1 MFNFVN
7 VSKSYPERGALNG
20 NLAISNITFE
30 VRDGEFLCLIGPS
43 GCGKSTLLNM
53 MAGFDRPSSGDARFR
68 GAPIEK
74 PGPDRTV
81 IFQDYGLY
89 PWMTVAENIGFGL
102 SAKSVAKLERRQTI
116 ARLVEFVRL
125 SGFEDRFPDEL
136 SGGMRQRVSLAR
148 ALAPDPSVVL
158 MDEPFAALDSITR
171 DALQEELLRIWAVSH
186 QTFVLIT
193 HNIEEAVFLADR
205 VLVMSGRPGRV
216 DTVVDVDLPR
226 PRTNAVRVDSR
237 FVALK
242 EEISRRLRIGVLA
255 QNGERF

>member
-1 MFNFVN
+1 
-7 VSKSYPERGALNG
+7 
-20 NLAISNITFE
+20 
-30 VRDGEFLCLIGPS
+30 
-43 GCGKSTLLNM
+43 
-53 MAGFDRPSSGDARFR
+53 MAGFDRPSSGDVRFK
-68 GAPIEK
+68 GAEIRE

-89 PWMTVAENIGFGL
+89 PWLTVAENIGFGL
-102 SAKSVAKLERRQTI
+102 SAKSLTKSAERQTI
-116 ARLVEFVRL
+116 ARLIDFVRL
-125 SGFEDRFPDEL
+125 KGFEDRYPDEL

-171 DALQEELLRIWAVSH
+171 DALQEELLRVRAVSR

-216 DTVVDVDLPR
+216 DTVIDVDLPR
-226 PRTNAVRVDSR
+226 PRTNAARVDPR
-237 FVALK
+237 FIAIK
-242 EEISRRLRIGVLA
+242 EEITRRLRTGVLA
-255 QNGERF
+255 QNGELPQNGEMH